1 MPTHTP
7 SRVIALLTIILLAG
21 ACSFGGGSDDSETD
35 SATPETEE
43 TVPDTPVSTTVAEG
57 TPDIITEPTSNETE
71 DAPNVGDPEVEG
83 DTSSQDEIEVWVTP
97 ALPVDEY
104 AWCDSWLVAVD
115 AAEEYDAAA
124 HRVAE
129 AFENLFR
136 LWLGGRPNPTTADD
150 TDNESGDDDGEEG
163 LPEELAA
170 FTDPPAASGSSADRR
185 EAFLTYR
192 AASGEAAYFAERAY
206 RSVAAAR
213 DAAYKARSNA
223 WTLRNELFAAPSG
236 VELPEAAIETY
247 EAAVTHYQAADA
259 AFSAAE
265 VAASDLDLVGEYT
278 IGASGWSDED
288 DWFVAWE
295 LGWPKSIPEGLFEQ
309 TAALC
314 PTP

>member
-104 AWCDSWLVAVD
+104 AWCDSWLLAVK
-115 AAEEYDAAA
+115 AADDYDAAA
-124 HRVAE
+124 RRDA
-129 AFENLFR
+129 AALKNLLRASF
-136 LWLGGRPNPTTADD
+136 GGRPNPTTADD
-150 TDNESGDDDGEEG
+150 TDNESGDDDGVEG

-170 FTDPPAASGSSADRR
+170 FADLAAASGSDAVIL
-185 EAFLTYR
+185 EAVVTYG
-192 AASGEAAYFAERAY
+192 AASGEVATAAERAY
-206 RSVAAAR
+206 RSVADAR
-213 DAAYKARSNA
+213 DAAYEARSNA
-223 WTLRNELFAAPSG
+223 WTLRNELLAALSG
-236 VELPEAAIETY
+236 VEPPETARETY
-247 EAAVTHYQAADA
+247 DAAVTQYQAADA

-265 VAASDLDLVGEYT
+265 RAASDWDLVGEST
-278 IGASGWSDED
+278 IGASGWPSTEL
-288 DWFVAWE
+288 VAWE

-314 PTP
+314 PTS